1 MAGRVMRKE
10 WVKGWRGG
18 EKKGSKAK
26 RGVRKEGKEGGGC
39 GQGSGVVESTNMMEL
54 LPLLP
59 YEDLCRARL
68 TTADRPGA

>member
-26 RGVRKEGKEGGGC
+26 RGVRKEGKGGGEVRSRVRR
-39 GQGSGVVESTNMMEL
+39 GGVH
-54 LPLLP
+54 
-59 YEDLCRARL
+59 
-68 TTADRPGA
+68 